1 MPSLLLQV
9 QSDPFTVPTVEA
21 FQLQG
26 KILGSIFLTLWGLE
40 LIDSLFLRGYLNRF
54 GIYPRQARGLKGIF
68 LYPLLHGDLKH
79 LATNTMPLM
88 ILGWIILLSGI
99 PAFALVTGVVWLVSG
114 FGVWIFGAPRSN
126 HIGASGIVFGYLGF
140 LVARGY
146 FDQSPGAIAIAIIV
160 GLAYGSLIWGVLPFQ
175 RGKSWEGHLFGL
187 IGGGLAAKYW
197 PEIIDWFQFYLQQFG
212 SQPPVS

>member
-1 MPSLLLQV
+1 MPVLLQV
-9 QSDPFTVPTVEA
+9 QSEPFTIPTVEA

-26 KILGSIFLTLWGLE
+26 KILGSIFLMLWGLE
-40 LIDSLFLRGYLNRF
+40 LIDSIFLRGYLNRF
-54 GIYPRQARGLKGIF
+54 GIQPRTSRGLKGIF

-79 LATNTMPLM
+79 LAANTMPLM
-88 ILGWIILLSGI
+88 ILGWFILLAGI
-99 PAFALVTGVVWLVSG
+99 PDFALVTGVVWLVSG
-114 FGVWIFGAPRSN
+114 FGVWLLGSPRTN

-146 FDQSPGAIAIAIIV
+146 FDRSPGAIAIAIIV

-187 IGGGLAAKYW
+187 LGGWLAARYW
-197 PEIIDWFQFYLQQFG
+197 PEILNWFQFYLPYLTPQTPG
-212 SQPPVS
+212 A